1 MKRQKSGVNG
11 RSSRL
16 LAVFAL
22 AFASSALAP
31 APVFAQAGTQ
41 VEKID
46 AAAAKAEIAV
56 QSLRGGVSV
65 LSGSGGN
72 IVVLAGN
79 DGKLLVDAGIAVSRP
94 KIQAALDAI
103 GPSPIKFLVNT
114 HYHWDHTDGNAWVH
128 EAGAKIVAQEN
139 TLARLSA
146 PQRVE
151 EWKHTFPAA
160 PAAARPTVTFK
171 STKTIEFDG
180 ETLALEHHGPGHTDG
195 DLLVYFKRADVLVLG
210 DIWWNGYYPMID
222 VGAGGSIDGTIRWVE
237 IALARATPKTI
248 VVPGHGPVGD
258 RAQLAEFR
266 DMLVAVRANV
276 ARLKREGRSLDE
288 VVAAR
293 PTAAFD
299 AKWGRFVIDGDLFTR
314 LVYAG
319 V

>member
-1 MKRQKSGVNG
+1 MRHQHVPATG
-11 RSSRL
+11 RPGRL

-22 AFASSALAP
+22 ALASQGLI
-31 APVFAQAGTQ
+31 PVPSLAQAGTQ

-56 QSLRGGVSV
+56 EPLRGGISV

-72 IVVLAGN
+72 IVVLTGD

-94 KIQAALDAI
+94 RIEAALDRVSSA
-103 GPSPIKFLVNT
+103 PIELLVNT

-128 EAGAKIVAQEN
+128 GAGATIIAHEN

-146 PQRVE
+146 PQRVD

-160 PAAARPTVTFK
+160 PSGARPTVTFT
-171 STKTIEFDG
+171 STKTLEFDG
-180 ETLALEHHGPGHTDG
+180 ETLELEHYGPGHTDG
-195 DLLVYFKRADVLVLG
+195 DALVYFKQADVLVLG

-222 VGAGGSIDGTIRWVE
+222 IGAGGSIDGMIRWADV
-237 IALARATPKTI
+237 ALSRVTAKTI
-248 VVPGHGPVGD
+248 IVPGHGPVGN

-266 DMLVAVRANV
+266 EMLVTVRANV

-293 PTAAFD
+293 PTAVFD
-299 AKWGRFVIDGDLFTR
+299 AKWGAFVIDGALFTR